1 MEKNRD
7 SGTLKILEK
16 FEQMIQEN
24 KSFYLDLNE
33 LEEIIIY
40 YFHEANYDMAEK
52 AIDIA
57 NEIFPKSINISIL
70 SSEILLQKS
79 KESEAYNL
87 INDCLDLN
95 SENYDLIF
103 QKAKI
108 LNKLKKYRDSNNLL
122 FKLSDIKETIF
133 LVDDLMLRNYMNLD
147 QYSKSIKVA
156 KKLVYQFPDDK
167 KYMDKLISCYRLSK
181 MESKAIA
188 FLNKFLA
195 KYPYNQN
202 AWFEIG
208 KLYFDKKMIKE
219 SLASHEFSIICD
231 ETFSPSYVEL
241 GKIYEYKL
249 DFNKAIYYY
258 EILKSL
264 DSVTSFSMYRLSVCY
279 EKIGAYDES
288 IKHLNEIISND
299 PLYEKA
305 WISIAKHYLR
315 ENDHDKAIENLNKAL
330 NIIANNY

>member
-16 FEQMIQEN
+16 FELMIQEN

-108 LNKLKKYRDSNNLL
+108 LNKLKKYKDSNNLL

-133 LVDDLMLRNYMNLD
+133 LVDDLMLKNYMNLD
-147 QYSKSIKVA
+147 QYSKSIKIA
-156 KKLVYQFPDDK
+156 KKLVYC
-167 KYMDKLISCYRLSK
+167 L
-181 MESKAIA
+181 
-188 FLNKFLA
+188 
-195 KYPYNQN
+195 
-202 AWFEIG
+202 
-208 KLYFDKKMIKE
+208 LY
-219 SLASHEFSIICD
+219 
-231 ETFSPSYVEL
+231 TSPSPR
-241 GKIYEYKL
+241 
-249 DFNKAIYYY
+249 D
-258 EILKSL
+258 
-264 DSVTSFSMYRLSVCY
+264 
-279 EKIGAYDES
+279 
-288 IKHLNEIISND
+288 
-299 PLYEKA
+299 
-305 WISIAKHYLR
+305 
-315 ENDHDKAIENLNKAL
+315 
-330 NIIANNY
+330 